1 MNLRKYESELK
12 KYAKNVVKGKD
23 DYISFVLDAN
33 FGREKHIMQVGEENF
48 KFYKDLEREIALFE
62 KAELEDL
69 QNLGEYGRGKKR

>member
-33 FGREKHIMQVGEENF
+33 FGSKKHIMQVGEENF
-48 KFYKDLEREIALFE
+48 KFYKDLEKEIALFE

>member
-1 MNLRKYESELK
+1 
-12 KYAKNVVKGKD
+12 
-23 DYISFVLDAN
+23 
-33 FGREKHIMQVGEENF
+33 MQVGEENF

>member
-33 FGREKHIMQVGEENF
+33 FGNESHIMQVGEENF